1 MLVELTH
8 YLTLLLI
15 SCAGRRVKGAP
26 ATDYL
31 IIHSRSA
38 SGHNGLLRCKPSF
51 RLNDTAA
58 DVQPAERQWLSQ
70 ARLAFAAHGAMWHGA
85 AQCFSSEH
93 RSILS
98 GRITRRRRTLAL
110 RRRLL
115 HRHRCIHL
123 ALATLASAPA
133 FCLAQDTPAEPNEAA
148 PIIIDMAGPLEPEPK
163 PAPAATEEPKALGV
177 YRHYIELTETAEG
190 AYAPGLS
197 EQLLGLGLNLQMLE
211 RHEEAARVLKRGVHV
226 SRIHSGL
233 YAPDQIPL
241 LRAEIRSLTALGAY
255 EEVDERQGYLARV
268 ESETLDGTHASF
280 EALLDQGDWQEQAY
294 ALELG
299 KQEERFEYL
308 ARSWEYYRLA
318 YNEAV
323 ELYGTR
329 SLELLKPLEGMLR
342 LQYRFAMLEK
352 AAGRSA
358 FDGSGYREASS
369 LGSTYRRGEA
379 VLSTIYGLRFEN
391 GSEAADQAHDL
402 TRLGDWA
409 WWMGRRSDARE
420 YYAQAWRRV
429 TPEPEPEPEPDPQAH
444 AAPAAEVLA
453 DAETSAADEDTAS
466 QLTAAA
472 NSGNT
477 LAEAEP
483 AEAATAAESGAAI
496 GTPIG
501 AESTEATDRDE
512 TAAGE
517 KAIVEAPAADEETP
531 DDNSDDNTQSDG
543 TILVLAGAELSV
555 DDPIARAAL
564 FHTPTPLPDIV
575 GLRSLPPF
583 SRDDSGPVVVQFEV
597 SSSGKITSA
606 EQLTAATVETDE
618 SDENEEAASAP
629 ELENPAVDKLLRRLR
644 QIRFRPRLEDGKA
657 VRTEPIIWS
666 FDLGPK
672 PDAVAL
678 QPE

>member
-1 MLVELTH
+1 M
-8 YLTLLLI
+8 
-15 SCAGRRVKGAP
+15 
-26 ATDYL
+26 
-31 IIHSRSA
+31 
-38 SGHNGLLRCKPSF
+38 
-51 RLNDTAA
+51 
-58 DVQPAERQWLSQ
+58 
-70 ARLAFAAHGAMWHGA
+70 
-85 AQCFSSEH
+85 
-93 RSILS
+93 
-98 GRITRRRRTLAL
+98 
-110 RRRLL
+110 
-115 HRHRCIHL
+115 
-123 ALATLASAPA
+123 
-133 FCLAQDTPAEPNEAA
+133 AA
-148 PIIIDMAGPLEPEPK
+148 PLDPVPG
-163 PAPAATEEPKALGV
+163 PAPTATEEPKALGV
-177 YRHYIELTETAEG
+177 YRHYIEITETSEG

-211 RHEEAARVLKRGVHV
+211 RHEEAAQVLKRGVHV

-268 ESETLDGTHASF
+268 ESEALDGTHASF

-323 ELYGTR
+323 ELYGDR

-352 AAGRSA
+352 GASRSA
-358 FDGSGYREASS
+358 FDGTGYREASS

-409 WWMGRRSDARE
+409 WWMGRRSDARD

-429 TPEPEPEPEPDPQAH
+429 TPEPEPETQA
-444 AAPAAEVLA
+444 AAE
-453 DAETSAADEDTAS
+453 AED
-466 QLTAAA
+466 
-472 NSGNT
+472 
-477 LAEAEP
+477 LAEASPPAEGAESQSAVAENTDDTMTNAEP
-483 AEAATAAESGAAI
+483 AEAASVAESGAAI
-496 GTPIG
+496 GIVG
-501 AESTEATDRDE
+501 IESTEATERDE
-512 TAAGE
+512 SAVGE

-531 DDNSDDNTQSDG
+531 DDRSDDNTQSDG
-543 TILVLAGAELSV
+543 TILALAGAELSV
-555 DDPIARAAL
+555 DDPIARSAL

-583 SRDDSGPVVVQFEV
+583 SRDDSGPVIVQFKI

-606 EQLTAATVETDE
+606 EQLTTATVETNE
-618 SDENEEAASAP
+618 SDENEEEASAP
-629 ELENPAVDKLLRRLR
+629 DLENPAVDRLLRRLR
-644 QIRFRPRLEDGKA
+644 QIRFRPRLEDGIA
-657 VRTEPIIWS
+657 VPTEQVIWS
-666 FDLGPK
+666 FDLGPP